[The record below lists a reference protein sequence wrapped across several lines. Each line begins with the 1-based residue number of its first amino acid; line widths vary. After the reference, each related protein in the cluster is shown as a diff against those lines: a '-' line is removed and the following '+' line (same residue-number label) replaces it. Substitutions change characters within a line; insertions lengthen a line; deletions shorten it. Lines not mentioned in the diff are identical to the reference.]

1 MIPGARLCMLTAMTA
16 EKYKHICHYLRS
28 LIEGTQWEGN
38 VYTVGGCCRDSIL
51 GVPIKDVDLA
61 VTLPDGGIAFAEWLR
76 KKHLT
81 IGEPVKFKKYGTA
94 RMHLKKFPGEEIEL
108 VQTRSEKYTDRTSR
122 DPSTAF
128 GSIEDDCFRRDLT
141 INSLYY
147 DISGD
152 RMLDITGKAISD
164 LENHLIRTP
173 WDPEMTFDDD
183 PVRIIR
189 TIRFAT
195 RFGWEI
201 DPAAMAA
208 MKKYVSRL
216 EIITPERMQSEF
228 DKVLE
233 GATPSRALK
242 LLREVGAIKY
252 IIPELKKEFDLNQ
265 SEYHFGTVWEHSL
278 ATMDLVPPESE
289 IRLAAL
295 LHDIGKTITAIKG
308 RDGQTHFPGHDRR
321 CARIIDTALRRLR
334 YRSEAIDRIIF
345 LCMNHEAAKK
355 WGAKAQEMSDEAL
368 RKLQYKCGDEKRFN
382 RLMTLIDADNR
393 TYAPAHCMPDQVPAI
408 MARSKALLAEGT
420 AMFGYRLP
428 VKALRIR
435 KILHLPASAEAEVAR
450 IKDYLLRA
458 AFVNPRLTRAQMCAM
473 IEQHKHAV
481 AGEETPAHRTQK
493 RRRKKR

>member
-1 MIPGARLCMLTAMTA
+1 MIPEARLCMLTAMTA

-94 RMHLKKFPGEEIEL
+94 RMYLKKFPGEEIEL

-173 WDPEMTFDDD
+173 SDPEMTFDDD

-195 RFGWEI
+195 RFGWKI

-233 GATPSRALK
+233 GPTPSRALE

-278 ATMDLVPPESE
+278 ASLDLLPPESE

-295 LHDIGKTITAIKG
+295 LHDIGRWKQYEDGTPHEKASALFAPEILAESGFTKEESEQILSAILNHRNAAIGQDETLDSILYRADKMSRSCFCCEAERECDWKG
-308 RDGQTHFPGHDRR
+308 TRKNRE
-321 CARIIDTALRRLR
+321 LR
-334 YRSEAIDRIIF
+334 Y
-345 LCMNHEAAKK
+345 
-355 WGAKAQEMSDEAL
+355 
-368 RKLQYKCGDEKRFN
+368 
-382 RLMTLIDADNR
+382 
-393 TYAPAHCMPDQVPAI
+393 
-408 MARSKALLAEGT
+408 
-420 AMFGYRLP
+420 
-428 VKALRIR
+428 
-435 KILHLPASAEAEVAR
+435 
-450 IKDYLLRA
+450 
-458 AFVNPRLTRAQMCAM
+458 
-473 IEQHKHAV
+473 
-481 AGEETPAHRTQK
+481 
-493 RRRKKR
+493 